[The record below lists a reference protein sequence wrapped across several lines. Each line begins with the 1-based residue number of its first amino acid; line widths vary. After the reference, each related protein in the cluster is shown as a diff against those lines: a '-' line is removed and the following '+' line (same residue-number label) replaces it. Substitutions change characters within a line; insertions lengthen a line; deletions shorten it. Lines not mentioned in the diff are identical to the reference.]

1 MRLFEILVDDMN
13 GMIVAAPPVEP
24 QVMSMSKTNL
34 LLGGLTAALA
44 ACFFALDLMLPL
56 GPAGGILYAA
66 LVFLSFWTPLRP
78 YSLQLAAG
86 ASALVVLGFFLS
98 PSGPGSW
105 TGMVHRLLALVP
117 IWITAILLLRHRLA
131 ETALRESERRFR
143 SVTQSVNEAI
153 VLGDGDGRMT
163 FVNKAAQAITGHT
176 EDALKGKPLRLL
188 LPERYRE
195 VLEKAAERTR
205 ATGDAHVVGDTVE
218 LYGLRKDG
226 SEFPLELSL
235 AIGNGGPDVFYCA
248 IFHDISERKRVE
260 DQLRYQALYD
270 SLTNLPNRALFSN
283 HLEQALS
290 RAKRD
295 KDCLFA
301 VLFLDLDRFK
311 MINDSLGHLQGDRLL
326 EAVARRLAGCLR
338 PGDTI
343 SRFGGDEFAILLDP
357 IKDISDATRVA
368 DRIHAALRP
377 SFSLDGHEV
386 FASASIGIALNT
398 TGYDQSECILR
409 DADTAM
415 YRAKALG
422 RSGTEVFDTAM
433 HAHAVTRLQLEADL
447 RRAVEH
453 QEFCVYYQP
462 IVSLASGRMNGFE
475 ALVRWRHPERG
486 LIAPAEFIPVA
497 EETGLIIPL
506 GWWILRKACRQIRV
520 WQTRYPA
527 MSPLSVSVN
536 LSGKQFVQANLV
548 EQIDRMLLEIGLDA
562 RSLRLEITES
572 VMMEHADFIVTM
584 LEQLKARGIQL
595 YIDDF
600 GTGYS
605 SLSYLHRFAIDAL
618 KIDLSFTSR
627 MRTSAK
633 DREIVRTIMM
643 LAQSLG
649 IASIAEGI
657 ETSEQLAQL
666 EQLHCHSGQ
675 GYYFSQPV
683 DEVMAESLLAESRSV
698 KVE

>member
-1 MRLFEILVDDMN
+1 
-13 GMIVAAPPVEP
+13 
-24 QVMSMSKTNL
+24 MSRGKTDL
-34 LLGGLTAALA
+34 LLGGATVALA
-44 ACFFALDLMLPL
+44 ACLFALDLVLPL
-56 GPAGGILYAA
+56 GSEVGAFYAV
-66 LVFLSFWTPLRP
+66 LVLLSLWTPLRP
-78 YSLQLAAG
+78 YPLQLAAG
-86 ASALVVLGFFLS
+86 ASVLVMLGFFLS
-98 PSGPGSW
+98 PSGPGPW
-105 TGMVHRLLALVP
+105 TGITHRLLALLP
-117 IWITAILLLRHRLA
+117 IWITALLLLRHGRT
-131 ETALRESERRFR
+131 ETTLRESETKFR
-143 SVTQSVNEAI
+143 SVTQSASEAI
-153 VLGDGDGRMT
+153 VLGDRNGLIT
-163 FVNKAAQAITGHT
+163 FVNKAAQSITGYS
-176 EDALKGKPLRLL
+176 EEALRGKPIRRL
-188 LPERYRE
+188 LPERYHD
-195 VLEKAAERTR
+195 LFEKAVERSR
-205 ATGDAHVVGDTVE
+205 ATGDVHVVGKTVE
-218 LYGLRKDG
+218 VFGRRQDG

-235 AIGNGGPDVFYCA
+235 GIGAAGAGAFHCA

-270 SLTNLPNRALFSN
+270 ALTNLPNRALFSN
-283 HLEQALS
+283 HLEQAFS

-295 KDCLFA
+295 QGYLFA

-326 EAVARRLAGCLR
+326 EAVARRLDGCLR

-343 SRFGGDEFAILLDP
+343 SRFGGDEFAVLLDP
-357 IKDISDATRVA
+357 IKDVSDATRVA
-368 DRIHAALRP
+368 DRIHTALRP
-377 SFSLDGHEV
+377 PFSLDGHEV

-433 HAHAVTRLQLEADL
+433 HAQAVTRLQLEADL

-453 QEFCVYYQP
+453 QEFRIFYQP
-462 IVSLASGRMNGFE
+462 IVSLATGRMSGFE
-475 ALVRWRHPERG
+475 ALVRWQHPERG
-486 LIAPAEFIPVA
+486 LVTPAEFIPVA
-497 EETGLIIPL
+497 EETGLIIPI

-527 MSPLSVSVN
+527 TPPLSVSVN
-536 LSGKQFVQANLV
+536 LSGKQFVQADLV
-548 EQIDRMLLEIGLDA
+548 EQIDGLLREVGLDA

-572 VMMEHADFIVTM
+572 VMMEHADFIVAM
-584 LEQLKARGIQL
+584 LKQLKERGIQL

-666 EQLHCHSGQ
+666 EQLHCHAGQ

-683 DEVMAESLLAESRSV
+683 DELAAESLLTGGCSV
-698 KVE
+698 KVEG